1 MPKKKLISIGIPC
14 FNEEKNVV
22 QIYIALKKITSRL
35 TRYNFEYIFV
45 DNGSFD
51 KTVENIKKM
60 AIKDH
65 AIVGV
70 LLSRNFGPE
79 ASLQAILDHV
89 TGDAFIGI
97 PCDFEDPPELV
108 PEFIKK
114 WEQGFNIVVG
124 IYTKSEDDA
133 FTTLL
138 RKAFYGVFKR
148 ISNIDIPVAA
158 SGVGLLDK
166 KSLRALNSL
175 PEKFRFYRGLR
186 AWIGFKTAYI
196 KYARKKRGEGKSSYN
211 ILSYFHHAERGIF
224 GFTYL
229 FLDIIVY
236 LGFILVFLSFLFIAI
251 YILFSLIYSNPV
263 KGSVTILVSIVF
275 FGGIQLLAI
284 SVIGK
289 YVQVIVEETKARPAY
304 IVNEIINAKKK

>member
-1 MPKKKLISIGIPC
+1 MIKKKLISIGIPC

-22 QIYIALKKITSRL
+22 RIYNAVKKITRRL
-35 TRYNFEYIFV
+35 NKYNFEYIFV
-45 DNGSFD
+45 DNGSID
-51 KTVENIKKM
+51 QTAENIKKFSQ
-60 AIKDH
+60 KDTSV
-65 AIVGV
+65 VGV
-70 LLSRNFGPE
+70 FLSRNFGPE

-89 TGDAFIGI
+89 SGDAFIGI
-97 PCDFEDPPELV
+97 PCDFEDPPELI
-108 PEFIKK
+108 PEFIRK

-124 IYTKSEDDA
+124 IYTKSEDDV
-133 FTTLL
+133 FTSLL

-166 KSLRALNSL
+166 KSLQALNSL

-196 KYARKKRGEGKSSYN
+196 KYARKKRTTGKSSYS
-211 ILSYFHHAERGIF
+211 IFSYFHHAERGVF

-251 YILFSLIYSNPV
+251 YILFSLIYSNPI
-263 KGSVTILVSIVF
+263 KGSITILVTIVF

-304 IVNEIINAKKK
+304 IVDKVIIAKKK